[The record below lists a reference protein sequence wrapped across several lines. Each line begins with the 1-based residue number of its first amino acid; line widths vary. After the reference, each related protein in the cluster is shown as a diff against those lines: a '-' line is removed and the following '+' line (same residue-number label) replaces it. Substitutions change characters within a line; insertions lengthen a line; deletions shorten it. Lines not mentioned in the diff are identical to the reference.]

1 MSDFKSDTTST
12 SLSDYASIPTGGIV
26 QIAGPFSKYSVSQ
39 YETLGLL
46 PCDGRSLNASS
57 NSKFLNL
64 YNVIG
69 ILYGGSGISAFNI
82 PNLKTNKVSIVAT
95 SNTFYSNNTV
105 GTMLSTVNHSHSVS
119 ATNNNF
125 SMNAGNIDHSHN
137 MNNAGPGNMVSDT
150 AHSHSRAAGSGSIGS
165 NVNKNGASGN
175 AGGGLNGNH
184 SHNVN
189 VNSNSAAG
197 GSNNHTHGAANHN
210 IGNVVG
216 GAVSHS
222 HSSSV
227 TPQANTSA
235 ASVTSSSF
243 EIPYTNM
250 LYFIRI

>member
-57 NSKFLNL
+57 NTKFLNL

-69 ILYGGSGISAFNI
+69 TLYGGSGSSSFNI

-105 GTMLSTVNHSHSVS
+105 GTLVTTVNHSHSTS
-119 ATNNNF
+119 ANNNSY
-125 SMNAGNIDHSHN
+125 SMNAGNIDHDHN
-137 MNNAGPGNMVSDT
+137 VNNGGLGNMVSDT
-150 AHSHSRAAGSGSIGS
+150 AHGHSGSGSGSIGP
-165 NVNKNGASGN
+165 NVNKNGPAGAS
-175 AGGGLNGNH
+175 GGGLNGNH

-189 VNSNSAAG
+189 VNSNNADG
-197 GSNNHTHGAANHN
+197 GSNDHLHGASNHN
-210 IGNVVG
+210 IGYVVG
-216 GAVSHS
+216 GAVSHT
-222 HSSSV
+222 HGASV
-227 TPQANTSA
+227 TTAGNTST
-235 ASVTSSSF
+235 ASVTSSSL
-243 EIPYTNM
+243 EIPYANM